1 VLKSETAQL
10 LMWAQGVDN
19 RTITEA
25 TVAVWHDAVGEYEF
39 DDAIHALRA
48 HIREVPRMVYPADI
62 VKRLAGDPNSWMYP
76 DITAEMLRE
85 QRDEWLAVNGLTLE
99 EFEANRH
106 DPAWVSRVKAT
117 AEIRNTDY
125 SDEDEQA

>member
-25 TVAVWHDAVGEYEF
+25 TVSVWHDAVGEYEF
-39 DDAIHALRA
+39 DDAIQALRA

-62 VKRLAGDPNSWMYP
+62 VKRLAADPDSWMYP
-76 DITAEMLRE
+76 DITAEMLRG
-85 QRDEWLAVNGLTLE
+85 QRDAWLAEHGLTLE

-106 DPAWVSRVKAT
+106 DTGWLRQVEDGT
-117 AEIRNTDY
+117 AVEERKTDKG
-125 SDEDEQA
+125 SEA

>member
-39 DDAIHALRA
+39 ADAIQALRV
-48 HIREVPRMVYPADI
+48 HIRDVPRM
-62 VKRLAGDPNSWMYP
+62 
-76 DITAEMLRE
+76 
-85 QRDEWLAVNGLTLE
+85 
-99 EFEANRH
+99 ANPTHGCIRTS
-106 DPAWVSRVKAT
+106 PRRCCASSATCGSPSRV
-117 AEIRNTDY
+117 
-125 SDEDEQA
+125 